1 MSKGKRIFLTVV
13 GIVAVIAVIVLLS
26 KLLGGDDNFS
36 EKYEGTNLETD
47 GEFERDDTYAVYIK
61 SHEDSARP
69 QGEEIVVDL
78 AKYDQATAENTEI
91 LTDYQGKYRSLSGR
105 GRIYRMAG
113 NDSGD
118 RNVPCIY

>member
-61 SHEDSARP
+61 SHEDSALYS
-69 QGEEIVVDL
+69 VC
-78 AKYDQATAENTEI
+78 
-91 LTDYQGKYRSLSGR
+91 GKYYGVPDCAGAGRHSHRS
-105 GRIYRMAG
+105 
-113 NDSGD
+113 
-118 RNVPCIY
+118 P